1 MTTPGASVRSLR
13 IEPLSLTA
21 FVTLA
26 AVTVS
31 GILEIPRILDRWQAM
46 GLLLIFGFLI
56 SRYPK
61 IGDPQLGSA
70 TGLRGITLVL
80 LLQTGLVLV
89 LMQYDAAA
97 IFGILFFILSATV
110 GLYYSF
116 RQSLAWI
123 GLFTAV
129 VAAVIAIQNGWQA
142 ALQYS
147 GSYAGGFF
155 FFGVV
160 ANTYS
165 SLQIAQRAN
174 EKLVAELNAK
184 NRQLEEYASQ
194 VEILAAI
201 EERNRLAREVH
212 DTIGHRL
219 TVSAVQLEGA
229 QKLIAT
235 QPEKS
240 VQMIANVRQQVREA
254 LAELRQTV
262 GRLREPVEI
271 ELSLPQALQR
281 LANMFQESTGL
292 TISLQVEEANPPT
305 AVVPTAQRLT
315 VYRTAQE
322 ALTNIH
328 RHAQAHH
335 AWLRLNISQSAIS
348 LIVDDDGQGLD
359 VNASLVNG
367 SNQSGFGL
375 RGLHERAIQLGGEF
389 GVGARPDG
397 AGTRL
402 WLRLP
407 LTNAA
412 VAAQPPVEEAAH
424 E

>member
-1 MTTPGASVRSLR
+1 MTAPGTSARPPR

-26 AVTVS
+26 AVTIS

-56 SRYPK
+56 TRYPK
-61 IGDPQLGSA
+61 LEAA
-70 TGLRGITLVL
+70 TGLRWITLVL
-80 LLQTGLVLV
+80 LAQTCLVLV
-89 LMQYDAAA
+89 LMHFYGAAA
-97 IFGILFFILSATV
+97 IFGILFFILSATA

-116 RQSLAWI
+116 RQSLVWI

-129 VAAVIAIQNGWQA
+129 VATVITIQSGWQA

-155 FFGVV
+155 FFSVV

-165 SLQIAQRAN
+165 SLQAAQRAN

-184 NRQLEEYASQ
+184 NQQLEEYASQ

-240 VQMIANVRQQVREA
+240 SQMITNVRQQVREA

-281 LANMFQESTGL
+281 LANTFQESTGL
-292 TISLQVEEANPPT
+292 TVSLHVEETNPPT
-305 AVVPTAQRLT
+305 SAVPASQRLT
-315 VYRTAQE
+315 IYRTAQE

-328 RHAQAHH
+328 RHAQAQN
-335 AWLRLNISQSAIS
+335 AWLRLSINPSAIC
-348 LIVDDDGQGLD
+348 LEVDDDGHGLEKPD
-359 VNASLVNG
+359 LDENDSQSIG
-367 SNQSGFGL
+367 DTQSGFGL
-375 RGLHERAIQLGGEF
+375 RGLRERALQLGGEF

-397 AGTRL
+397 TGTRV

-407 LTNAA
+407 LSGAA
-412 VAAQPPVEEAAH
+412 AAQPPVEEA
-424 E
+424 